1 MTTAATAATPRAPRG
16 KRGPYA
22 KSRGTQEAILEAA
35 LEVFASSGYQ
45 AGSVAS
51 IAEKIGM
58 TEAGIAY
65 HFPTKVAL
73 LDAVL
78 IYRNERSRE
87 IVQVGTDAVTALRGV
102 LRLARGLDSAR
113 GLVELYS
120 VVSAEAVNTEHPAH
134 GHFVRQREESRELFR
149 VAFAEFAERGLLA
162 PGLPIRLA
170 ADICS
175 SHFDG
180 VQVQWLLAPGV
191 VDLPGQVELLLR
203 RFIPQWDALVAESEA
218 AEAAVIGSDRT
229 GGDQTGQ
236 TTDASP
242 SISTTS

>member
-1 MTTAATAATPRAPRG
+1 MTTAATTGATPRVPRG

-22 KSRGTQEAILEAA
+22 KSRGTREAILEAA
-35 LEVFASSGYQ
+35 LEVFASSGYR

-78 IYRNERSRE
+78 IHRDERSRE
-87 IVQVGTDAVTALRGV
+87 IAQVGEDAVTALRGV
-102 LRLARGLDSAR
+102 VRLARRLDSAR

-120 VVSAEAVNTEHPAH
+120 VVSAEAVNPEHPAH
-134 GHFVRQREESRELFR
+134 QHFVRQREKSREIFG
-149 VAFAEFAERGLLA
+149 VAFAELAERGLLA
-162 PGLPIRLA
+162 PGLPARLA

-175 SHFDG
+175 SHLDG
-180 VQVQWLLAPGV
+180 VQVQWLLAPGD

-203 RFIPQWDALVAESEA
+203 QFVPRWDALVAEAEA
-218 AEAAVIGSDRT
+218 AEIHDESTDPP
-229 GGDQTGQ
+229 GGPSSSSPT
-236 TTDASP
+236 AS
-242 SISTTS
+242 